1 MLLDNLPET
10 DGPEHIVDLGCG
22 NGVLGTVAAL
32 DNPQA
37 EVTFVDDS
45 ALAIDAATVDLRRHA
60 SAATARPASCG
71 ATASRTGR
79 PATPQSGT
87 GPGSHHGS
95 VGLVLT
101 NPPFHEQRARGD
113 AVAWQM
119 FGDARAALRPGGEL
133 WAVGNRHLG
142 HHAKLTRLF
151 GNCEV
156 VASSPKFVVLRAVR
170 R

>member
-1 MLLDNLPET
+1 MPET
-10 DGPEHIVDLGCG
+10 DGTEHVVDLGCG

-32 DNPQA
+32 DNPMA

-45 ALAIDAATVDLRRHA
+45 ALALDAARSTFAATVGSD
-60 SAATARPASCG
+60 RPARFVWGNGLSDWLRSD
-71 ATASRTGR
+71 AASDEVTGIA
-79 PATPQSGT
+79 P
-87 GPGSHHGS
+87 GS

-119 FGDARAALRPGGEL
+119 FSDARAALRPGGEL

-170 R
+170 Q